1 MLFIFFYHFDFH
13 MGLSVAAFYMFISN
27 LKVFGWLKRFKSVNF
42 LISVYWTSQ
51 RKQTWF
57 SPQLLCLWHLVLV
70 IVTAKKRWLLC
81 WLINVKTLVL
91 ESVGR
96 LVETN
101 GRLPISDLVGLGWDL
116 IIFIFNELPGNAE
129 AAGPETTL
137 RTTGLGQYG
146 YCTRIK

>member
-1 MLFIFFYHFDFH
+1 MA
-13 MGLSVAAFYMFISN
+13 LSVAAFYMLISS
-27 LKVFGWLKRFKSVNF
+27 LKVFGWYKRYESVNF

-70 IVTAKKRWLLC
+70 IVTAKKGWLLC
-81 WLINVKTLVL
+81 RLINVKTLVRNCGSCVL

-96 LVETN
+96 LVETHD
-101 GRLPISDLVGLGWDL
+101 RLPISDLVGLGWDL

-129 AAGPETTL
+129 AADPETTL
-137 RTTGLGQYG
+137 RTTGLGQYD